1 MFSLTSVE
9 IGRPESFCSP
19 PRRCVFK
26 PRLPPC
32 KCTKRLDRSAP
43 GCRQAIQ
50 THIEDVFQECQ
61 IFRWCV
67 KEDDSNSP
75 VLTWISRQ
83 EKLSS
88 RWTPARSHSQTP
100 NHTDARGEMRQLKT
114 NVSVVVNR
122 TTTVWKGNKSH
133 AHQHNGQR
141 NCTHKP
147 RAPPTSSSALPSKQA
162 NCATA
167 FLSSALIP
175 P

>member
-1 MFSLTSVE
+1 MYQKARSVSTRMQAGDPDAYR
-9 IGRPESFCSP
+9 GRISG
-19 PRRCVFK
+19 VK
-26 PRLPPC
+26 
-32 KCTKRLDRSAP
+32 
-43 GCRQAIQ
+43 
-50 THIEDVFQECQ
+50 

-133 AHQHNGQR
+133 AHLTHRATQLHAHQDAHQHIGQR
-141 NCTHKP
+141 NCAHKP